1 MYSFPDIILDK
12 NSLNNQINFLEG
24 CLILVDKPLEWTSFD
39 VVNKIRYKLKYAY
52 GIKKI
57 KVGHAGT
64 LDPLAT
70 GLLLVCTGKYTKLI
84 SELQEINKEYTGTI
98 KIGATTPTYDKESE
112 EDAIFPTDHI
122 SKESIENLKAE
133 FIGIQ
138 EQMPPIYSAIKISGV
153 EAYKLARRGKEVNM
167 KPRTIQIF
175 DLDLK
180 YNNLSEVFFRILVSK
195 GTYIRSWAHD
205 FGKRLHS
212 GAYLTS
218 LHRTKVGQYQVEDAL
233 TIDNITKIIDMLAVG
248 KKEL

>member
-1 MYSFPDIILDK
+1 MYSFPETILCKD
-12 NSLNNQINFLEG
+12 NVSNNIDFLEG
-24 CLILVDKPLEWTSFD
+24 CLILVNKPLEWTSFD

-84 SELQEINKEYTGTI
+84 TQLQEIDKAYTGTI
-98 KIGATTPTYDKESE
+98 RIGATTPTYDRESDEDYSYETGHITKEMIE
-112 EDAIFPTDHI
+112 ELRTA
-122 SKESIENLKAE
+122 
-133 FIGIQ
+133 FIGLQ
-138 EQMPPIYSAIKISGV
+138 EQMPPIYSAIKIKGV
-153 EAYKLARRGKEVNM
+153 EAYKLARRGKDVKM
-167 KPRTIQIF
+167 KSRTIEIF

-180 YNNLSEVFFRILVSK
+180 YDKLSEIHFSMKVSK

-205 FGKRLHS
+205 FGEKLNS

-218 LHRTKVGQYQVEDAL
+218 LHRTKVGQYKVEDAL
-233 TIDNITKIIDMLAVG
+233 SIDNITEIIDMLAAD
-248 KKEL
+248 KE